1 MCVVC
6 VMVSLLVAPASSL
19 IKILM
24 VKQTE
29 EGEEK
34 GVRNSQ
40 AKREIV
46 RKCMLVK
53 GCYGRRV
60 NENIEK
66 YIARRWVLGSV
77 DQRYKMLPNHQF
89 L

>member
-29 EGEEK
+29 EEEEKK
-34 GVRNSQ
+34 GVRNS
-40 AKREIV
+40 KREIV
-46 RKCMLVK
+46 RKSMLVK
-53 GCYGRRV
+53 GC
-60 NENIEK
+60 
-66 YIARRWVLGSV
+66 
-77 DQRYKMLPNHQF
+77 
-89 L
+89 